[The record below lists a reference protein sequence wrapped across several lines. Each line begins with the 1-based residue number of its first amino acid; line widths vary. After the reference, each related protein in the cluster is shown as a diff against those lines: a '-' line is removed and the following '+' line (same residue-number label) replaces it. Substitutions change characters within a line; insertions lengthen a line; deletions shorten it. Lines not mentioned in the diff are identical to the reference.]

1 MEVLILVVHVIAAL
15 GIIGL
20 VLLQHGKGADMGAA
34 FGSGSAGSVF
44 GSAGSAN
51 FMSRTT
57 AILAVVFFVSSIGL
71 TAFTGKKSAAKG
83 VMTKGDVT
91 QPADPAQPQSLPG
104 QIPASPLTAPAP
116 VVPLPLVP
124 GSAAGS
130 KAGDVPK

>member
-1 MEVLILVVHVIAAL
+1 MEVLILVVHVIAAF

-57 AILAVVFFVSSIGL
+57 AILAVVFFISSIGL
-71 TAFTGKKSAAKG
+71 TVVSGKKSGAQG

-91 QPADPAQPQSLPG
+91 QPADPVQPQSLPG
-104 QIPASPLTAPAP
+104 QIPASPLTAPASAVP
-116 VVPLPLVP
+116 VPLVP